1 MSMRHQLLL
10 LLSLIV
16 ANSLFAQKE
25 DIFYYDGFSDN
36 KHNWNVSSD
45 ANSGAQIKDGSL
57 FFESK
62 KKNASWFK
70 YNPSTPSIDAT
81 KDFTVEWSFQ
91 QIAGSEDWG
100 TGLVCFLDDNG
111 SNAFGLWILSNGQWT
126 ITKTGDP
133 AFGWK
138 SSPAVLPGNNV
149 MNTAS
154 ITKKGGTISFVINNQ
169 QVHQISYSPGLIKHV
184 AFQIGSEKTIAVDYL
199 KMAYLK
205 YNNEALSNK
214 EYTYQ
219 KFFDEGRALYNKKE
233 YDRAIVA
240 FTDGLEAKTNTGV
253 LYNWRGYVFHAKK
266 EYDIAISDYQEAI
279 KLDPKY
285 GNAFYN
291 LAISYSMKKNY
302 GDALL
307 NLDKAIEIDNKNL
320 NNYSNKGFI
329 YLKKKEYDSA
339 ILVYNQIIRLE
350 PKNILGYRLRANAY
364 VNKKEHEKAIN
375 EYTQYL
381 RIDSTNAS
389 AYSSR
394 GLINKTI
401 KNYEAAIS
409 DYTNFIRLN
418 PKNKVGY
425 SFRGDIYKLMGE
437 TQKAIAEY
445 EEYVKANET
454 SGVFLNRGRFY
465 ADLKKFDLAINDY
478 NKAVS
483 LDTKGINS
491 RITRASFYVQS
502 KQYDLAMIDV
512 DKVIE
517 LDPKNTYAYYQKA
530 VIYKEMGQ
538 YPLAIKA
545 GEKSVELDAE
555 SFSAYAGVISPL
567 LRNGNTE
574 KASSYAKKAIS
585 NGGNKWGDDYNFYV
599 IYVEVIAKYLTSN
612 QYDLALKGL
621 DESLVEYGNSPLDK
635 DETSSEYIDILSL
648 KGYVLEKLNR
658 FKEAKE
664 VYEQSLAINPK
675 QQELVLAINGINKS
689 TTVIA
694 STDKTAPEIQLI
706 SPQPSRGLQI
716 VSANQNTE
724 VIGKAKDLSG
734 IASVTIN
741 GKPVT
746 KIEEDGLFVSSLNL
760 KSGLNTINITATDK
774 KGNVN
779 TKSFQLTGN
788 TVAKKDETDIIIPVV
803 SSETAPQFHALLIA
817 ANDYVDPKIADLEN
831 PVKDATELKNILQ
844 ANYTFAP
851 KNIETLYNKSRE
863 EIMQA
868 LVLKSNAMGENDNLL
883 IFYAGH
889 GIAEK
894 DKFGDVDGYW
904 VPSSAKKGLNASYI
918 SADDINKA
926 LKRSNAKHILVVAD
940 ACFSGAFTRSLSSD
954 ASIGV
959 QKQYSVPSRK
969 IMASGNLEPVPD
981 NSKFVYY
988 LKKNLKE
995 NKEKY
1000 LTAKKLFD
1008 SFYEA
1013 ILNNSETSPQYA
1025 AIKNVGD
1032 EGGEFVFIK
1041 K

>member
-1 MSMRHQLLL
+1 MSMKHQLLL
-10 LLSLIV
+10 LLSLLV

-25 DIFYYDGFSDN
+25 DIFFYDGFADN

-45 ANSGAQIKDGSL
+45 ANFGAQIKDGSL

-62 KKNASWFK
+62 KKNASWYK
-70 YNPSTPSIDAT
+70 YNPTTPSIDAT
-81 KDFTVEWSFQ
+81 KDFTVEWSFK
-91 QIAGSEDWG
+91 QIVGSEDWG

-205 YNNEALSNK
+205 SDNSQSLISAD
-214 EYTYQ
+214 YTFE
-219 KFFDEGRALYNKKE
+219 KFLDEGLMFYKRNDNDQAIISLTEAINSKPNEPYPYNLRGYAYHNKKEIDIAIRDYLEAIRLSPTYSNAYLNLGYAYLDKKE
-233 YDRAIVA
+233 YDKSL
-240 FTDGLEAKTNTGV
+240 T
-253 LYNWRGYVFHAKK
+253 VFNK
-266 EYDIAISDYQEAI
+266 AISS
-279 KLDPKY
+279 DPK
-285 GNAFYN
+285 
-291 LAISYSMKKNY
+291 
-302 GDALL
+302 DV
-307 NLDKAIEIDNKNL
+307 
-320 NNYSNKGFI
+320 NNYSAKGSVFQR
-329 YLKKKEYDSA
+329 KKEYDSA
-339 ILVYNQIIRLE
+339 ITCYSEIIRLN
-350 PKNILGYRLRANAY
+350 PRNILGYRNRANVYIA
-364 VNKKEHEKAIN
+364 KKDYERAIS
-375 EYTQYL
+375 EYNQFL
-381 RIDSTNAS
+381 RIDSLNHS
-389 AYSSR
+389 AHASR
-394 GLINKTI
+394 GFLNRVLKI
-401 KNYEAAIS
+401 YDAALL
-409 DYTNFIRLN
+409 DYNNAIRLS
-418 PKNKVGY
+418 PKSITYY
-425 SFRGDIYKLMGE
+425 SGRAYVYKLMGD
-437 TQKAIAEY
+437 TKNAITDFD
-445 EEYVKANET
+445 EYVKLYNKAAAYPI
-454 SGVFLNRGRFY
+454 RGNFY
-465 ADLKKFDLAINDY
+465 REIKKYDLAIADY
-478 NKAVS
+478 NKAIE
-483 LDTKGINS
+483 LDPKYVYAYYARGG
-491 RITRASFYVQS
+491 FYSIS
-502 KQYDLAMIDV
+502 KQYDLALIDYN
-512 DKVIE
+512 KAIT
-517 LDPKNTYAYYQKA
+517 LDPKNRLGFYGRAELQKEKGLYQAAISDFEKVFEINPDEIYSYASILSPLIKSGNFEKA
-530 VIYKEMGQ
+530 Q
-538 YPLAIKA
+538 
-545 GEKSVELDAE
+545 
-555 SFSAYAGVISPL
+555 AYASKAKAKWSEMDESYFFYSHYINVVANFL
-567 LRNGNTE
+567 NT
-574 KASSYAKKAIS
+574 K
-585 NGGNKWGDDYNFYV
+585 
-599 IYVEVIAKYLTSN
+599 
-612 QYDLALKGL
+612 QYEQALEGL
-621 DESLVEYGNSPLDK
+621 DKSIQEYTNSTVDK
-635 DETSSEYIDILSL
+635 DQTTSEYIDLLSL
-648 KGYVLEKLNR
+648 KGFVLEKMDRN
-658 FKEAKE
+658 KEAKA
-664 VYEQSLAINPK
+664 VYEQCLVINDLQPDIRDA
-675 QQELVLAINGINKS
+675 LVLIQKKTTIIAGVDKS
-689 TTVIA
+689 
-694 STDKTAPEIQLI
+694 APEIQLI

-724 VIGKAKDLSG
+724 VIGKAKDPSG

-774 KGNVN
+774 KGNVS

-788 TVAKKDETDIIIPVV
+788 TVAKKEETDIIIPVV

-844 ANYTFAP
+844 ANYTFAA

-868 LVLKSNAMGENDNLL
+868 LVVKSNAMSENDNLL

-926 LKRSNAKHILVVAD
+926 LKRSSAKHILVVAD

>member
-1 MSMRHQLLL
+1 MSMKNKLLL
-10 LLSLIV
+10 FLSLAVTNALI
-16 ANSLFAQKE
+16 AQKE

-36 KHNWNVSSD
+36 RHNWNVSSD
-45 ANSGAQIKDGSL
+45 ANSGAEIKNGTFL
-57 FFESK
+57 FESK
-62 KKNASWFK
+62 KKNTAWYR
-70 YNPSTPSIDAT
+70 YNPTTPSIDAT
-81 KDFTVEWSFQ
+81 KDFTVEWSFK
-91 QIAGSEDWG
+91 QISGSEDWG
-100 TGLVCFLDDNG
+100 TGLICFLDDNG
-111 SNAFGLWILSNGQWT
+111 TNAFGLWILSNGQWT

-133 AFGWK
+133 ALGWK
-138 SSPAVLPGNNV
+138 PSSVVLTGNNV
-149 MNTAS
+149 LNTAS
-154 ITKKGGTISFVINNQ
+154 ITKKGSVISFAVNNQ
-169 QVHQISYSPGLIKHV
+169 QVHQISYNPGFIKHV
-184 AFQIGSEKTIAVDYL
+184 GFQIGSEKTIAVDYL

-205 YNNEALSNK
+205 YNNEAPTNK

-219 KFFDEGRALYNKKE
+219 KFFDEGRFFYNKNE
-233 YDRAIVA
+233 YDKAILA
-240 FTDGLEAKTNTGV
+240 FTEGLEAKLNTEV

-266 EYDIAISDYQEAI
+266 EYDIAISDYKEAI
-279 KLDPKY
+279 KLDSKY
-285 GNAFYN
+285 TNAYYN
-291 LAISYSMKKNY
+291 LANSYSAKKKYEDAILNY
-302 GDALL
+302 
-307 NLDKAIEIDNKNL
+307 DKAIELDNKNL
-320 NNYSNKGFI
+320 NFYNNKGSI

-364 VNKKEHEKAIN
+364 VNKKEYEKAIN
-375 EYTQYL
+375 EYTQFL

-394 GLINKTI
+394 GFIYRTV

-409 DYTNFIRLN
+409 DYTNAIRLN
-418 PKNKVGY
+418 PKNSVGY
-425 SFRGDIYKLMGE
+425 SSRGTTYKLMGE
-437 TQKAIAEY
+437 TQKAIADFDA
-445 EEYVKANET
+445 YVKANET
-454 SGVFLNRGRFY
+454 FGSYLSRGWFY
-465 ADLKKFDLAINDY
+465 ADLKKFDLANNDF
-478 NKAVS
+478 NKAVM
-483 LDTKGINS
+483 LDTKGISSRNS
-491 RITRASFYVQS
+491 RSAFYVQS

-517 LDPKNTYAYYQKA
+517 LDPKNAFAYYKKA
-530 VIYKEMGQ
+530 LIYKEMGE

-545 GEKSVELDAE
+545 GEKSVDLDAE
-555 SFSAYAGVISPL
+555 SFSGYVGVISPL
-567 LRNGNTE
+567 LRLGNIE
-574 KASSYAKKAIS
+574 KASYYAQKAIAS
-585 NGGNKWGDDYNFYV
+585 GNKWGDEYNFYM
-599 IYVEVIAKYLTSN
+599 IYVEVIAKYLKSN
-612 QYDLALKGL
+612 QYDLAIKGL
-621 DESLVEYGNSPLDK
+621 DESLVEYANISLDK
-635 DETSSEYIDILSL
+635 EYTSSEYIDILSL

-675 QQELVLAINGINKS
+675 QQELILAINGINKS
-689 TTVIA
+689 TIVIA
-694 STDKTAPEIQLI
+694 SSDKTPPEIQLI

-716 VSANQNTE
+716 VSGNQNTE
-724 VIGKAKDLSG
+724 VIGKAKDPSG

-760 KSGLNTINITATDK
+760 KSGLNTISITAKDK
-774 KGNVN
+774 KGNIS

-788 TVAKKDETDIIIPVV
+788 TVAKKEETDIIIPVV
-803 SSETAPQFHALLIA
+803 SSETSPQFHALLIA

-844 ANYTFAP
+844 ANYTFSP